1 MVVNDPRQSE
11 TRGAVATA
19 RLRRLVLMIALAAL
33 VLVLIAA
40 PSQAARLPAHAPASL
55 PAAPAGQADGNL
67 IVEITSPRPGERLR
81 GRVEITGYAADRR
94 SATGTG
100 INGRD

>member
-1 MVVNDPRQSE
+1 MPVGEWHGYSRSVHCHSRALPALGWWRAPRVNVPQATGMVVTYPRQSE

-19 RLRRLVLMIALAAL
+19 RLRRLVLMIAIAAL

-55 PAAPAGQADGNL
+55 PAAPPGQAD
-67 IVEITSPRPGERLR
+67 S
-81 GRVEITGYAADRR
+81 
-94 SATGTG
+94 
-100 INGRD
+100 